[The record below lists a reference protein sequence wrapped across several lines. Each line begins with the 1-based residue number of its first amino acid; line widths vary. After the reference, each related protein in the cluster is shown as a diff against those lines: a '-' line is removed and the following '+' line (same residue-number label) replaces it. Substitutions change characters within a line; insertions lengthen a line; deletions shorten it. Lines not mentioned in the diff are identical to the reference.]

1 MEVTEKSCKGIVTR
15 EYETQ
20 AFECELDN
28 VGVSL
33 AILRGSHDRSL
44 PLSEATNT
52 RSAVIVLEGI
62 PVLQIVAQVAQS
74 LTTTSRLRRLRLT
87 ADDFDSVQYFCLT
100 SLTTS
105 RVGV

>member
-1 MEVTEKSCKGIVTR
+1 MEGTEKSCKGIVTR

-62 PVLQIVAQVAQS
+62 PALQIVAQVAQS
-74 LTTTSRLRRLRLT
+74 LTTTSRLRLE
-87 ADDFDSVQYFCLT
+87 ADS
-100 SLTTS
+100 
-105 RVGV
+105 G

>member
-1 MEVTEKSCKGIVTR
+1 MEGTEKSCKGIVTR

-62 PVLQIVAQVAQS
+62 PALQIVAQVAQS

-87 ADDFDSVQYFCLT
+87 ADDFDSVQHFCLT